1 MFVAQTQSN
10 FWQWTTFHTALR
22 LLYFFRNSDPNADIY
37 LPNLFQWEECNPF
50 FLVHWDKKIKLAR
63 NKLYKNNS
71 SVLEGFIIK
80 GKWKKKPN
88 QTKNHTKKLQP
99 KLKETS
105 RKPLFQKK
113 KSWQQPVRNVMVP
126 YKSANPHTPKA
137 HSLPFSL
144 HWAPRSPIIFFP
156 SQWAEEDQVSC
167 LLVQNWIAF
176 YYRIVSQWNQRQLS
190 LHIFH
195 SSFSGEGRYL
205 TYWVSCTHLCHVAI

>member
-37 LPNLFQWEECNPF
+37 LPNRFQWEECNPF

-80 GKWKKKPN
+80 AKWKKKPN

-113 KSWQQPVRNVMVP
+113 KVDNNLLGMLWCLIKVQTPTHP
-126 YKSANPHTPKA
+126 KHTACPSVCTE
-137 HSLPFSL
+137 HPGHPLYS
-144 HWAPRSPIIFFP
+144 SP
-156 SQWAEEDQVSC
+156 A
-167 LLVQNWIAF
+167 
-176 YYRIVSQWNQRQLS
+176 
-190 LHIFH
+190 
-195 SSFSGEGRYL
+195 SGLKRTKY
-205 TYWVSCTHLCHVAI
+205 HVC